1 MHCSLS
7 VRTLL
12 PFGSADLS
20 EQTSGTPTESE
31 GMSGAVVF
39 DDQHQV
45 TVAVVFHERLEGT
58 FGEIILTTLAW

>member
-1 MHCSLS
+1 MELTH
-7 VRTLL
+7 
-12 PFGSADLS
+12 LS

-58 FGEIILTTLAW
+58 FGEIILTTMAW